1 MKGKKSGERERDE
14 WGKDWM
20 AELRN
25 GIVRLSGKVYGWVA
39 NAWRGEGKGGERDG
53 GWMDGL
59 IDAWESK

>member
-1 MKGKKSGERERDE
+1 
-14 WGKDWM
+14 M